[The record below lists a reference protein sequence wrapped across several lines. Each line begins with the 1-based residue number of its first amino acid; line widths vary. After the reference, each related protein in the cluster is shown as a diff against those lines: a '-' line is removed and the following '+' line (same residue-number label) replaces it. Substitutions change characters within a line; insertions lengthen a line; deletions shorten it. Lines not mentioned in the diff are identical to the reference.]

1 MGAYLVVWG
10 ECFGWFEVCLAI
22 SLGGTA
28 MEAMVPRSTAVEL
41 SLSYE
46 S

>member
-10 ECFGWFEVCLAI
+10 ECFGWFGVCLAI

-28 MEAMVPRSTAVEL
+28 MEAMVRRSTAVEL
-41 SLSYE
+41 SLGYE